1 MLARTMSYR
10 IIRAFARLLLGLF
23 YRRIEVVGSEH
34 IPARGPVIITANHH
48 NSLVDPMLVMT
59 AVPRP
64 LVILA
69 AAPLFRNPLIGPFL
83 RLVGGL
89 PVLRRQ
95 EGVGDPARNDAMFG
109 AVAASLRRGG
119 AVLLFPE
126 GRTQPEPVLLPLRT
140 GAARMLLGAATE
152 ELPVTLLPLG
162 LVFHEPGTFR
172 TGWAL
177 VLVGPPVR
185 ADDCVTLYRS
195 EPERAVRELTERLT
209 EALGRQIIEADDRE
223 TLRLLRVAETLWR
236 GEAPASATEEAARV
250 AGIQQVARAYRRL
263 QRRAPERL
271 AALRLRVETYSK
283 DLELIGATER
293 DLSGS
298 YPPGVV
304 FRWAVREGL
313 SLLLG
318 FPLALCGMLLHAV
331 PYGLT
336 AGAVRALR
344 RSAEEE
350 ATDKIVAGIVFYPLC
365 WSAEGWAA
373 WTLGGGWALA
383 ALLAALL
390 PTGFFA
396 LGWQERLRRVARET
410 RASVR
415 FLVDRDLR
423 QRLTARRQAL
433 VEELTALAS
442 LAETVDASPDPR
454 RG

>member
-89 PVLRRQ
+89 PVLRRH

-209 EALGRQIIEADDRE
+209 ARRSGSCAWRKRSGAARRPPRPRKRPRGSRE
-223 TLRLLRVAETLWR
+223 SSKWR
-236 GEAPASATEEAARV
+236 GPTGASSRALPSGWRHCACASRPTARTWSSSAPRSATCPDR
-250 AGIQQVARAYRRL
+250 I
-263 QRRAPERL
+263 RRASSSAGPS
-271 AALRLRVETYSK
+271 A
-283 DLELIGATER
+283 R
-293 DLSGS
+293 DSRS
-298 YPPGVV
+298 SSVSH
-304 FRWAVREGL
+304 W
-313 SLLLG
+313 
-318 FPLALCGMLLHAV
+318 
-331 PYGLT
+331 
-336 AGAVRALR
+336 
-344 RSAEEE
+344 RSA
-350 ATDKIVAGIVFYPLC
+350 GC
-365 WSAEGWAA
+365 SC
-373 WTLGGGWALA
+373 
-383 ALLAALL
+383 
-390 PTGFFA
+390 
-396 LGWQERLRRVARET
+396 T
-410 RASVR
+410 RSR
-415 FLVDRDLR
+415 
-423 QRLTARRQAL
+423 
-433 VEELTALAS
+433 
-442 LAETVDASPDPR
+442 
-454 RG
+454 

>member
-1 MLARTMSYR
+1 M
-10 IIRAFARLLLGLF
+10 
-23 YRRIEVVGSEH
+23 
-34 IPARGPVIITANHH
+34 
-48 NSLVDPMLVMT
+48 
-59 AVPRP
+59 
-64 LVILA
+64 
-69 AAPLFRNPLIGPFL
+69 
-83 RLVGGL
+83 
-89 PVLRRQ
+89 
-95 EGVGDPARNDAMFG
+95 
-109 AVAASLRRGG
+109 
-119 AVLLFPE
+119 
-126 GRTQPEPVLLPLRT
+126 
-140 GAARMLLGAATE
+140 
-152 ELPVTLLPLG
+152 
-162 LVFHEPGTFR
+162 
-172 TGWAL
+172 
-177 VLVGPPVR
+177 
-185 ADDCVTLYRS
+185 
-195 EPERAVRELTERLT
+195 
-209 EALGRQIIEADDRE
+209 
-223 TLRLLRVAETLWR
+223 AETLWR

-263 QRRAPERL
+263 QQRAPERL

-350 ATDKIVAGIVFYPLC
+350 ATDKIVAGIIFYPLC

-410 RASVR
+410 RAFAR

-423 QRLTARRQAL
+423 RRLIARRRAL
-433 VEELTALAS
+433 VEELTALAT
-442 LAETVDASPDPR
+442 LAETADASPNPR